1 MALFSKPLNSQE
13 DQTMPTITG
22 SRFFAQA
29 MQAYGVTHIF
39 FVPTMLLPALA
50 EMEDMNIRRVM
61 THGEK
66 AAAYMADGYARASR
80 TPGICMAQN
89 VGAANLAA
97 GLRDAYM
104 ACSPVIAITGGPDS
118 ESRYRYLYQE
128 VEDFSMFD
136 PVTKFNARIDKL
148 SRLPDLLREAFRV
161 ATAGAPGPVH
171 LEMRGSHGQVIEEE
185 GDLDLIFEEQYKQY
199 PAFRPE
205 PEVERIRE
213 AAAALTKAQRPVIVA
228 GGGVTSSQAQQEV
241 VQLAEMLSIPV
252 ATSLNGKGT
261 ISDDHP
267 LSVGVVG
274 TYSRWCANR
283 AVAEADLVFFI
294 GSHTGSQ
301 VTNNWKI
308 PRAGTP
314 VIQMDISPA
323 DLGRNYPNVVSL
335 LGDAK
340 VTLRRLIDALKPM
353 EPRTGWVRR
362 VQQLV
367 SEWRNEVAPLRDS
380 NAVPMRPE
388 RICNEITDFLPS
400 NAVVVSDT
408 GHSGIWTGA
417 MIDLKKPGQRYIRCA
432 GSLGWAFPASL
443 GVKCALPDTPV
454 LCFTGDGGFY
464 YHLAELETAARFGIN
479 AVIVVNDNRSL
490 NQETRLFDAAY
501 GGQQRGRSREMWVF
515 EDINLAKVAEA
526 MGCFSVRVEQPSDLK
541 PALERAFA
549 SGKPAV
555 IDAVSDIKALA
566 PRGWS

>member
-1 MALFSKPLNSQE
+1 MAR
-13 DQTMPTITG
+13 MTG
-22 SRFFAQA
+22 SRFFAEA

-39 FVPTMLLPALA
+39 FVPTMLLPAMA
-50 EMEDMNIRRVM
+50 EMEDMNIRRVV

-80 TPGICMAQN
+80 RPGICMAQN

-118 ESRYRYLYQE
+118 ESRYRHLYQE
-128 VEDFSMFD
+128 IEDFSMFE
-136 PVTKFNARIDKL
+136 PVTKFNARIDRL
-148 SRLPDLLREAFRV
+148 NRLPDLLRQAFRE
-161 ATAGAPGPVH
+161 ATSGAPGPVH
-171 LEMRGSHGQVIEEE
+171 LETRGSHGQVVEEE
-185 GDLDLIFEEQYKQY
+185 GDLELIVEERHKEF

-205 PEVERIRE
+205 PELERVRD
-213 AAAALTKAQRPVIVA
+213 AAAALRQAQRPVIVA
-228 GGGVTSSQAQQEV
+228 GGGVTASQAAQEV
-241 VQLAEMLSIPV
+241 VELSEKVSIPV

-261 ISDDHP
+261 IADDHP

-274 TYSRWCANR
+274 TYSRSCANR

-308 PRAGTP
+308 PRPGAA
-314 VIQMDISPA
+314 VIQLDISAA
-323 DLGRNYPNVVSL
+323 DLGRNYSNTVSL

-340 VTLRRLIDALKPM
+340 ATLRKMIEALQPM
-353 EPRTGWVRR
+353 EPRTSWIRR

-367 SEWRNEVAPLRDS
+367 SEWRDQVAPLRDS
-380 NAVPMRPE
+380 DAVPMRPE
-388 RICNEITDFLPS
+388 RLCKEITEFLPP

-408 GHSGIWTGA
+408 GHSGIWSGT
-417 MIDLKKPGQRYIRCA
+417 MIDLNKPGQRYIRCA

-464 YHLAELETAARFGIN
+464 YHLAELETAVRFGIN
-479 AVIVVNDNRSL
+479 AVIVVNDNHSL
-490 NQETRLFDAAY
+490 NQETRLFDSAY
-501 GGQQRGRSREMWVF
+501 GGQQRGRAGEMWIF

-526 MGCFSVRVEQPSDLK
+526 MGCFSVRVERPSDIQSV
-541 PALERAFA
+541 LERAFA
-549 SGKPAV
+549 ANKPAV
-555 IDAVSDIKALA
+555 IDVVSDIKALA
-566 PRGWS
+566 ARGWTTVS

>member
-1 MALFSKPLNSQE
+1 
-13 DQTMPTITG
+13 MPTITG

-80 TPGICMAQN
+80 RPGICMAQN

-205 PEVERIRE
+205 PEMERIRE

-267 LSVGVVG
+267 LSVGVAG
-274 TYSRWCANR
+274 TYSRSCANR

-353 EPRTGWVRR
+353 EPRTAWVRR

-367 SEWRNEVAPLRDS
+367 SEWRNEVTPLRDS

-388 RICNEITDFLPS
+388 RICKEITEFLPS

-443 GVKCALPDTPV
+443 GIKCALPDTPV

-501 GGQQRGRSREMWVF
+501 GGQQRGRAREMWVF
-515 EDINLAKVAEA
+515 EDIDLARVAEA

>member
-1 MALFSKPLNSQE
+1 MAF
-13 DQTMPTITG
+13 MTG
-22 SRFFAQA
+22 SRFFAEA

-39 FVPTMLLPALA
+39 FVPTMLLPAMA
-50 EMEDMNIRRVM
+50 EMEDMNIRRVV

-80 TPGICMAQN
+80 RPGICMAQN

-118 ESRYRYLYQE
+118 ESRYRHLYQE
-128 VEDFSMFD
+128 IEDFSMFE
-136 PVTKFNARIDKL
+136 PVTKFNARIDRL
-148 SRLPDLLREAFRV
+148 NRLPDLLRQAFRE
-161 ATAGAPGPVH
+161 ATSGAPGPVH
-171 LEMRGSHGQVIEEE
+171 LETRGSHGQVVEEE
-185 GDLDLIFEEQYKQY
+185 GDLELIVEERHKEF

-205 PEVERIRE
+205 PELERVRD
-213 AAAALTKAQRPVIVA
+213 AAAALRQAQRPVIVA
-228 GGGVTSSQAQQEV
+228 GGGVTASQAAQEV
-241 VQLAEMLSIPV
+241 VELSEKVSIPV

-261 ISDDHP
+261 IADDHP

-274 TYSRWCANR
+274 TYSRSCANR

-308 PRAGTP
+308 PRPGAA
-314 VIQMDISPA
+314 VIQLDISAA
-323 DLGRNYPNVVSL
+323 DLGRNYSNTVSL

-340 VTLRRLIDALKPM
+340 ATLRKMIEALQPM
-353 EPRTGWVRR
+353 EPRTSWIRR

-367 SEWRNEVAPLRDS
+367 SEWRDQVAPLRDS
-380 NAVPMRPE
+380 DAVPMRPE
-388 RICNEITDFLPS
+388 RLCKEITEFLPP

-408 GHSGIWTGA
+408 GHSGIWSGT
-417 MIDLKKPGQRYIRCA
+417 MIDLNKPGQRYIRCA

-464 YHLAELETAARFGIN
+464 YHLAELETAVRFGIN
-479 AVIVVNDNRSL
+479 AVIVVNDNHSL
-490 NQETRLFDAAY
+490 NQETRLFDSAY
-501 GGQQRGRSREMWVF
+501 GGQQRGRAGEMWIF

-526 MGCFSVRVEQPSDLK
+526 MGCFSLRVERPGEIQG
-541 PALERAFA
+541 ALERAFA
-549 SGKPAV
+549 ANKPAV
-555 IDAVSDIKALA
+555 IDVVSDIKALA
-566 PRGWS
+566 ARGWTTVS

>member
-80 TPGICMAQN
+80 KPGICMAQN
-89 VGAANLAA
+89 IGGANLAA

-118 ESRYRYLYQE
+118 DSRYRYLYQE

-205 PEVERIRE
+205 PEMERIGE

-252 ATSLNGKGT
+252 ATSLNGKET
-261 ISDDHP
+261 IADNHP

-274 TYSRWCANR
+274 TYSRSCANR

-301 VTNNWKI
+301 VTNNWKVPPI
-308 PRAGTP
+308 GTT
-314 VIQMDISPA
+314 VIQLDIEA
-323 DLGRNYPNVVSL
+323 QELGKNYPNVVSL
-335 LGDAK
+335 MGDAK

-380 NAVPMRPE
+380 NGGPMRPE
-388 RICNEITDFLPS
+388 RIFKE
-400 NAVVVSDT
+400 
-408 GHSGIWTGA
+408 
-417 MIDLKKPGQRYIRCA
+417 M
-432 GSLGWAFPASL
+432 
-443 GVKCALPDTPV
+443 
-454 LCFTGDGGFY
+454 
-464 YHLAELETAARFGIN
+464 TA
-479 AVIVVNDNRSL
+479 
-490 NQETRLFDAAY
+490 
-501 GGQQRGRSREMWVF
+501 
-515 EDINLAKVAEA
+515 
-526 MGCFSVRVEQPSDLK
+526 
-541 PALERAFA
+541 
-549 SGKPAV
+549 
-555 IDAVSDIKALA
+555 
-566 PRGWS
+566 